1 MKMFEGEEEEEE
13 EENAQGALFVSSKI
27 GGHGMGTL
35 PFLFVI
41 LLKSIQSFFYILG
54 STYFKT
60 FFSRKYK
67 VLVFACPLEFRVGE
81 EGGSD
86 MHRRKRK

>member
-1 MKMFEGEEEEEE
+1 MFEGEEEEEE

-54 STYFKT
+54 SAYFMI
-60 FFSRKYK
+60 FF
-67 VLVFACPLEFRVGE
+67 PE
-81 EGGSD
+81 EI
-86 MHRRKRK
+86 